1 MKTNKR
7 ALLSAAVFGAFSL
20 VCADITAINQVG
32 VGARAYSL
40 ANNYVAA
47 ANDMSSIFWNPAAL
61 SFIPAREFQVS
72 VDMLSNT
79 NNTDFHGSPVNSDVR
94 RLRLANLGYLS
105 AVPTSR
111 GGLTFAAAFQS
122 PYTFDDNPS
131 FLGQYTDK
139 NGHLIQVNNDYRAY
153 GDLNFWSGAFGLQIA
168 PGLGIGAALSLVTGS
183 EKINDV
189 FVEDTDGFS
198 ERNNN
203 FAYDAER
210 TFLGYDI
217 RLGLLYSPIEK
228 VRIGA
233 RLVLPQTIWFNEDP
247 PIDPGFTKGRL
258 FSSYSGAIGIS
269 TVLPLAT
276 LSSEFRFRAPYD
288 YANPQDIIPSSS
300 PAHYSRVGAG
310 LGAEIPLFVKN
321 ALLRLGYSWDQYD
334 THTFA
339 IQYDN
344 DTSQAV
350 WGTDGAAVNRDR
362 QLLTAGLAFV
372 SSGTSVEISYGYQ
385 FWRLNTNG
393 ALNEDD
399 HIERLVV
406 SLSNRF

>member
-1 MKTNKR
+1 MKTNKKT
-7 ALLSAAVFGAFSL
+7 LLSAVVFGAFSL

-61 SFIPAREFQVS
+61 SFIPAREFQAS

-79 NNTDFHGSPVNSDVR
+79 NNTDFYGSSEGSDVR
-94 RLRLANLGYLS
+94 RLRLADMGYLS

-122 PYTFDDNPS
+122 PYAFDDNPS
-131 FLGQYTDK
+131 FLGQFMDK
-139 NGHLIQVNNDYRAY
+139 NGHSIQVSNDYRAY
-153 GDLNFWSGAFGLQIA
+153 GDLNFWSGAFGLQVA

-203 FAYDAER
+203 YAYDAER

-233 RLVLPQTIWFNEDP
+233 RLALPQTIWFNEDP
-247 PIDPGFTKGRL
+247 PIDAGFTKGRL

-350 WGTDGAAVNRDR
+350 WGTDGVATNQDR

-372 SSGTSVEISYGYQ
+372 SSGTSLEISYGYQ
-385 FWRLNTNG
+385 FWKLNTNG
-393 ALNEDD
+393 VLNEDD
-399 HIERLVV
+399 HIQRLVV

>member
-1 MKTNKR
+1 M
-7 ALLSAAVFGAFSL
+7 VFGAFSL
-20 VCADITAINQVG
+20 ICADITAINQVG

-79 NNTDFHGSPVNSDVR
+79 NTTDFNTDFYGSSVNSDVR

-131 FLGQYTDK
+131 FLGQFMDK
-139 NGHLIQVNNDYRAY
+139 NGHVVRVNNDYRAY
-153 GDLNFWSGAFGLQIA
+153 GDLNFWSGAFGLQVA
-168 PGLGIGAALSLVTGS
+168 PGLGIGGALSLVTGS

-189 FVEDTDGFS
+189 FVEDTDGFAQ
-198 ERNNN
+198 RNNN
-203 FAYDAER
+203 YAYDAER

-217 RLGLLYSPIEK
+217 RLGLLYSPTQK

-247 PIDPGFTKGRL
+247 PIDSGFTKGRL
-258 FSSYSGAIGIS
+258 FSSYSGAIGVS
-269 TVLPLAT
+269 TILPFAT

-288 YANPQDIIPSSS
+288 YANPQDIIPSNS

-350 WGTDGAAVNRDR
+350 WGTDGVAINQDR

-372 SSGTSVEISYGYQ
+372 SSGTSIEISYGYQ
-385 FWRLNTNG
+385 FWKLNTNG
-393 ALNEDD
+393 VLNEDD
-399 HIERLVV
+399 HIQRLVV

>member
-1 MKTNKR
+1 M
-7 ALLSAAVFGAFSL
+7 
-20 VCADITAINQVG
+20 
-32 VGARAYSL
+32 
-40 ANNYVAA
+40 
-47 ANDMSSIFWNPAAL
+47 
-61 SFIPAREFQVS
+61 
-72 VDMLSNT
+72 
-79 NNTDFHGSPVNSDVR
+79 
-94 RLRLANLGYLS
+94 
-105 AVPTSR
+105 
-111 GGLTFAAAFQS
+111 TFAAAFQS

>member
-1 MKTNKR
+1 M
-7 ALLSAAVFGAFSL
+7 
-20 VCADITAINQVG
+20 
-32 VGARAYSL
+32 
-40 ANNYVAA
+40 
-47 ANDMSSIFWNPAAL
+47 
-61 SFIPAREFQVS
+61 
-72 VDMLSNT
+72 
-79 NNTDFHGSPVNSDVR
+79 
-94 RLRLANLGYLS
+94 
-105 AVPTSR
+105 
-111 GGLTFAAAFQS
+111 
-122 PYTFDDNPS
+122 
-131 FLGQYTDK
+131 DK
-139 NGHLIQVNNDYRAY
+139 NGHSIQVSNDYRAY
-153 GDLNFWSGAFGLQIA
+153 GDLNFWSGAFGLQVA

-203 FAYDAER
+203 YAYDAER
-210 TFLGYDI
+210 TFSGYDI

-247 PIDPGFTKGRL
+247 PIDAGFTKGRL

-350 WGTDGAAVNRDR
+350 WGTDGVATN
-362 QLLTAGLAFV
+362 QTV
-372 SSGTSVEISYGYQ
+372 SS
-385 FWRLNTNG
+385 
-393 ALNEDD
+393 
-399 HIERLVV
+399 
-406 SLSNRF
+406 

>member
-7 ALLSAAVFGAFSL
+7 ALLSAVVFGAFSL

-61 SFIPAREFQVS
+61 SFIPAREFQAS

-79 NNTDFHGSPVNSDVR
+79 NNTDFFGSSVSSDVR
-94 RLRLANLGYLS
+94 RLRLANMGYLS

-122 PYTFDDNPS
+122 PYAFDDNPS

-139 NGHLIQVNNDYRAY
+139 NGHVVQVNNDYRAY
-153 GDLNFWSGAFGLQIA
+153 GDLNFWSGAFGLQVA

-189 FVEDTDGFS
+189 FVEETDGVAQG
-198 ERNNN
+198 NNN
-203 FAYDAER
+203 YTYDAER

-247 PIDPGFTKGRL
+247 PIDSGFTKGRL

-269 TVLPLAT
+269 TILPLAT

-321 ALLRLGYSWDQYD
+321 TLLRLGYSWDQYD

-350 WGTDGAAVNRDR
+350 WGTNGATVNQDR

-372 SSGTSVEISYGYQ
+372 SSGTSLEISYGYQ
-385 FWRLNTNG
+385 FWKLNTNG

-399 HIERLVV
+399 HIQRLVV